1 MISKDQPVESVSDLI
16 EYFRDAETPR
26 AHWRVGTEHEK
37 VGVYA
42 DTGDRVPYE
51 GPYGI
56 GALLEKLATSER
68 VGSGSKKRARRSRSS
83 KTAPASRWSP
93 AARSNSPGHRC
104 TPREKPATSSTPTSI
119 S

>member
-1 MISKDQPVESVSDLI
+1 MNPQDQPVEGVGDLLA
-16 EYFRDAETPR
+16 YFDAAETPR
-26 AHWRVGTEHEK
+26 EDWAVGTEHEK

-56 GALLEKLATSER
+56 GALLDKIHAAVGWER
-68 VGSGSKKRARRSRSS
+68 VEERGRVIALQKDGASITLEPGGQIELSGARSSRRSRPAPSS
-83 KTAPASRWSP
+83 I
-93 AARSNSPGHRC
+93 
-104 TPREKPATSSTPTSI
+104 PTSI